1 MLFLHQSK
9 TGNTS
14 DMISP
19 LYVYPSLNNLLPIR
33 FFNSC
38 KDVVIKRSCTIALFA
53 VLMLCIISSPCAG
66 ETINPDST
74 TANPFINWHRY
85 PRCLPHPLPSRINIF
100 LRHSAC
106 QHRHYLIKRNPARW
120 SPVYLTSPQT
130 QMKGKNNAAPT
141 PKCQGAIKQLGLFIT
156 SWNKG
161 PQRQDHHFCW
171 MLTEDCFYPHKKFP
185 VDLYHNVVTTC
196 AIGKG
201 SAWKAKTHNLRCSDQ
216 LQSLKESADKLIAA
230 VAVTKRYP
238 PSHPIWKETEEDCRN
253 YGLCEFQLESTRHAV
268 INSYSKTR
276 AACNIN

>member
-1 MLFLHQSK
+1 
-9 TGNTS
+9 
-14 DMISP
+14 MISP
-19 LYVYPSLNNLLPIR
+19 LYVYPSSNNLLPIR
-33 FFNSC
+33 FFNYC
-38 KDVVIKRSCTIALFA
+38 EDVVMKRSCTIALFA
-53 VLMLCIISSPCAG
+53 ILMLCIISSPCKG
-66 ETINPDST
+66 GTIKLDST
-74 TANPFINWHRY
+74 TTN
-85 PRCLPHPLPSRINIF
+85 
-100 LRHSAC
+100 
-106 QHRHYLIKRNPARW
+106 
-120 SPVYLTSPQT
+120 PVYQLASVSTMPAPPTAIPNKYILAPFSLPTWSLLNQKESRT
-130 QMKGKNNAAPT
+130 LVTGIFDKSTNTDEGKNNAAPT